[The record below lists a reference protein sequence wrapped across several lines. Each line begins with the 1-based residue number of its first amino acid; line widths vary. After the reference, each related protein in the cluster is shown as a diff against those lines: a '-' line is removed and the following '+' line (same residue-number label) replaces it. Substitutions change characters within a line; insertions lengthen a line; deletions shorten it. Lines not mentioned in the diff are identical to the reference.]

1 MLLRVGLAA
10 SDTGPVS
17 SAASE
22 DDIRSWVE
30 AVASLHN
37 TVAHDQDAREPV
49 VGLRV
54 PRRPIAGSGDARAG
68 VQAIEAGYATGLYDL
83 RAGRLDEAVREWR
96 PDLITG

>member
-1 MLLRVGLAA
+1 
-10 SDTGPVS
+10 VS

-37 TVAHDQDAREPV
+37 TVVHDQDARAAAEAAAH
-49 VGLRV
+49 LW
-54 PRRPIAGSGDARAG
+54 SGFGYRDAPPHVLEML
-68 VQAIEAGYATGLYDL
+68 VQAIEVGYATALYDL
-83 RAGRLDEAVREWR
+83 RTGHLDDAVREWR